1 MRSVL
6 WGLYGAV
13 LGTLLVG
20 VVGALSIQA
29 TGLRA
34 GAVFDLNNTLAGVT
48 SPRTPYLAML
58 GIAAVSSLAAW
69 ALTAGPRRR
78 PRLCRV
84 GLVVGFGASTV
95 ALIALSFV
103 IAPADIDAG
112 RELLL
117 GVMPGWRGWIHKGGG
132 ESAVHLLVALAIGSL
147 WLYPDRQSA
156 RPAAA
161 SGGGTG
167 GRGGDP
173 ATGRQG
179 GGAAAGAETVIDLGQ
194 R

>member
-13 LGTLLVG
+13 LGALLVG
-20 VVGALSIQA
+20 VVGVLSIQA

-34 GAVFDLNNTLAGVT
+34 GAVFDLNNTLAGIT
-48 SPRTPYLAML
+48 SPQTPYLPML
-58 GIAAVSSLAAW
+58 GIAAVSSLAVW
-69 ALTAGPRRR
+69 ALTVGPRRR

-84 GLVVGFGASTV
+84 GLVVGFSTSTV

-103 IAPADIDAG
+103 IAPDIDAQ

-117 GVMPGWRGWIHKGGG
+117 GVMPGWPGWIHRGGG

-147 WLYPDRQSA
+147 WLCPDRQ
-156 RPAAA
+156 PAQPTAA

-167 GRGGDP
+167 GQGGDA
-173 ATGRQG
+173 ATG
-179 GGAAAGAETVIDLGQ
+179 AEPVIDLG
-194 R
+194 RR